1 MAYHHYLLKR
11 LIFCTLIVLQ
21 LNLHIVDAKC
31 KGSVVFF
38 WKETRADRLDTK
50 RNWGVLE
57 KEIKG
62 NRSKLSVYMDTDNTY
77 AFKVVGDCCWE
88 IYNEEKYEG
97 ESRKLIPKINSGF
110 AGIKGF
116 PKFKAKSLK
125 QVDC

>member
-1 MAYHHYLLKR
+1 MGSASILYFSNTRTKTSIEVYLIIKMSFHHCLLKR

-21 LNLHIVDAKC
+21 LNLCIVDAKC

-77 AFKVVGDCCWE
+77 AFK
-88 IYNEEKYEG
+88 
-97 ESRKLIPKINSGF
+97 
-110 AGIKGF
+110 
-116 PKFKAKSLK
+116 
-125 QVDC
+125 